1 MEYLIIALFVAA
13 YLGIGIGVT
22 KMVFVLNEFT
32 YYPHNINDSL
42 AATGLVIMW
51 PVFAV
56 IYGTAWLFNN
66 LFKRI
71 L

>member
-1 MEYLIIALFVAA
+1 MEYLIIILFFIA
-13 YLGIGIGVT
+13 YLGIGLGVT
-22 KMVFVLNEFT
+22 KMVFVMNGFT
-32 YYPHNINDSL
+32 YYPNNINDSL
-42 AATGLVIMW
+42 AAMGLVIMW